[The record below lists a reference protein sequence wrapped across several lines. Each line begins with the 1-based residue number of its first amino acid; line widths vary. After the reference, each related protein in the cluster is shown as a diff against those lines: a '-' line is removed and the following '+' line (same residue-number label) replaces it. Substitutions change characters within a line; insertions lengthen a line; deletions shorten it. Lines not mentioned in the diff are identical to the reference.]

1 MFKMIGIFIMSTK
14 VSICNE
20 ALNMIGA
27 QSILSFEDGS
37 ANAMRCAAI
46 YDGTRKSLL
55 RMHPWSCAKKRAQL
69 APSST
74 HPCFGYQHAFP
85 LPRDF
90 ERLVGAGIKEFEIE
104 NRHILA
110 NANIINLIYI
120 FDNDN
125 EQTWDSLLAE
135 CMALYMA
142 SKLGK
147 PITGSNAEA
156 DSAYQ
161 KLQQLMKQA
170 RAINGQERPSQ
181 TFSDD
186 YDDTSLIGVRY

>member
-1 MFKMIGIFIMSTK
+1 MITK

-27 QSILSFEDGS
+27 GSIISFEDGS
-37 ANAMRCAAI
+37 KNAMRCAAI
-46 YDGTRKSLL
+46 YDATRKSLL
-55 RMHPWSCAKKRAQL
+55 RLHPWSCAKKRAQL
-69 APSST
+69 APIAT

-85 LPRDF
+85 LPADF
-90 ERLVGAGIKEFEIE
+90 ERLVSAGTKDFEIE

-110 NANIINLIYI
+110 NTNVINLIYI

-161 KLQQLMKQA
+161 KLQQLLKQA

-181 TFSDD
+181 SFSDD
-186 YDDTSLIGVRY
+186 YDSTSIIGVRY